1 MVHDDGIHS
10 DHGVGTDMSTMDDRT
25 MADMAVT
32 TYDQIKPRHAMQRAI
47 ILDVATILENDPAK
61 VAA

>member
-1 MVHDDGIHS
+1 
-10 DHGVGTDMSTMDDRT
+10 MDNRA
-25 MADMAVT
+25 MADVAVP
-32 TYDQIKPRHAMQRAI
+32 TYDQIKSRHAMQRAI